1 MKYIL
6 EMDEEQAILTKS
18 ALEFYARIIIG
29 QWNMIGELCLDLHDE
44 GYAKKKD
51 ALDEGMYDLRKI
63 VYPDLPKGASYGVTS
78 KEKSCLVWEIYQV
91 LRHCMAWTRSPKGG
105 WKVEF
110 DKPISFSG
118 HELPKCW
125 AKEI

>member
-6 EMDEEQAILTKS
+6 EMDEEQAILTRK

-29 QWNMIGELCLDLHDE
+29 QWNMIGELCLDIHDKE
-44 GYAKKKD
+44 YAEKK
-51 ALDEGMYDLRKI
+51 AELDEGMYALRRI
-63 VYPDLPKGASYGVTS
+63 VYPDLPTGASYGVTS
-78 KEKSCLVWEIYQV
+78 KEKSCLVWEICQV
-91 LRHCMAWTRSPKGG
+91 LRHRLAWTRSPKGG